1 MKKHL
6 LMAISLISVLVV
18 GMTVF
23 AACGKK
29 HNFSKTYTY
38 DNEYHWHACSDKDC
52 KEVKDKAK
60 HTYGEWK
67 ITKKPTATEKGMK
80 TRYCT
85 VCTKKQTEEIP
96 ALQANPVTLKEGAM
110 LDKKYDGKAVMF
122 SKEQFNFMG
131 TGAVTFMYKMG
142 EDEWTAEAPM
152 AVGAYKLKVMVAESD
167 MYQAGVAE
175 FDFEIKKGDNS
186 ITLKDGEMLGK
197 TYDGTAVEIT
207 KEKFN
212 VMGTGDVTFKFKA
225 VDAEEWVDEAPMVV
239 GKYQV
244 KVMVAECMNYNAGEK
259 VFDFEI
265 KKAENNVTLKEG
277 ETLDKVYDGSAVAF
291 TKEQFNF
298 MGTGDVSFM
307 FKAVDAEE
315 WTTEAPMAVGAYKL
329 KVTVAETDMYQAGV
343 AEFDFEIKKGD
354 NSITLKDGEM
364 LDKKYDGE
372 AVAFTKEQFN
382 FMGDGAVSFKFKA
395 VDAEEW
401 VDEAPM
407 AVGAYKLK
415 VMVAETDMYQAG
427 VAEFDFEIKKG
438 DNSITLKDGE
448 MLDKKYDGE
457 AVAFTKEQF
466 NFMGDGAVSFK
477 FKAVDAE
484 EWVDE
489 APMAVGAYKLKVMVA
504 ETDMYQAGVAEFDF
518 EIKKA
523 DNSITLKEGEMLG
536 KTYDGTAVEIT
547 KEKFNVMGTGDVTF
561 MFKAKA
567 EGDDK
572 WTAEAPMNAG
582 EYQVKVMVAEC
593 MNYNAGEKVFD
604 FEIKKAENS
613 ITLKE
618 SVTLGKVADGTP
630 VVITADMFNFMG
642 EGAVTFMFQTGD
654 GEWTNTAPSAEGAH
668 KVKVMVA
675 ESANY
680 KMAEAIFEFTI
691 TPPAPVVE

>member
-427 VAEFDFEIKKG
+427 VAEFDFEIKK
-438 DNSITLKDGE
+438 
-448 MLDKKYDGE
+448 
-457 AVAFTKEQF
+457 
-466 NFMGDGAVSFK
+466 
-477 FKAVDAE
+477 
-484 EWVDE
+484 
-489 APMAVGAYKLKVMVA
+489 
-504 ETDMYQAGVAEFDF
+504 
-518 EIKKA
+518 A